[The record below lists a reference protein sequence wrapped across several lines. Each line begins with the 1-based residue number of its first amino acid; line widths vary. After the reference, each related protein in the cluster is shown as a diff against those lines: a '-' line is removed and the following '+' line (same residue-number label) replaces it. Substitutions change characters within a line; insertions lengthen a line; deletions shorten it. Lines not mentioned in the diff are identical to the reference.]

1 MLITIEASL
10 RLLTLFFCPIIG
22 LYILERHLQ
31 NRRQQ
36 TDRLVRHLEL
46 AFRSAGECSTT
57 LAVERLKKD
66 NQLAALSQE
75 LSTTKEQLKAL
86 EAANATLASSKES
99 TDMELSQQLT
109 SKASQ
114 LHTLAT
120 QTKDKDDTIVNLNQY
135 LNTLKSNL
143 ATAHSKIEALQT
155 TIDTQSY
162 DLEDFSKLR
171 VAMEEEKDACQSNLV
186 GTIRAFTGQIN
197 ELQAEN
203 AELQQEKEM
212 LATSLANLTQVFE
225 LLTGLYLQ
233 TIEAGEYDTRG

>member
-10 RLLTLFFCPIIG
+10 LLLNLFLCLIIG
-22 LYILERHLQ
+22 LYILERDLQ

-36 TDRLVRHLEL
+36 IHRLVRHLEL
-46 AFRSAGECSTT
+46 AFRSAEECSTA

-75 LSTTKEQLKAL
+75 LSTTKERLKAL

-99 TDMELSQQLT
+99 TDMELSQQLA
-109 SKASQ
+109 SKANQ
-114 LHTLAT
+114 LHNMAT
-120 QTKDKDDTIVNLNQY
+120 QTKDKDDTIVNLNQH
-135 LNTLKSNL
+135 LATLKSNL
-143 ATAHSKIEALQT
+143 DTAYSKIKALQT

-171 VAMEEEKDACQSNLV
+171 VVMEAEQDARQSNLV

-203 AELQQEKEM
+203 AELQQEREM

-233 TIEAGEYDTRG
+233 TIEGGEYDTRR

>member
-1 MLITIEASL
+1 MLIAIEASL

-22 LYILERHLQ
+22 LCILERHLQ

-46 AFRSAGECSTT
+46 AFRSAGECSTA

-99 TDMELSQQLT
+99 TDMEL
-109 SKASQ
+109 SQ

-171 VAMEEEKDACQSNLV
+171 VVMEEEKDAWHSNFV
-186 GTIRAFTGQIN
+186 GTIHASTGRIN